1 MTETSLETI
10 DTLMGLPSTED
21 FVADGITIVRRTQDY
36 AYRSVNVAMIARNWL
51 LGRRIVEEELVG
63 GNSENYGNKV
73 IVRMSEE
80 LTRTFGKG
88 FTTSNL
94 YMFSRFYRMFPE
106 MFHTLCGKSRVLSW
120 SHYRE
125 LIRVPSDSARAWYH
139 EQAVSEGW
147 SVRTLSR
154 NISTQYYYRIA
165 GNPSPDD
172 NTQDAPES
180 DAENETE
187 RLAFIK
193 NPLVLEFLNIPKD
206 EKVSESDL
214 EAMIL
219 NNLQSFLLELGRGF
233 AFVARQKHIR
243 TETRDF
249 YIDLVFYNFDLRCFV
264 LIDLKTGPLTHQ
276 DIGQMDMYVRM
287 YDELERRE
295 GDNPTIG
302 MILCS
307 DTDRDIVHYSVLNDR
322 DQLYAAK
329 FLKHLP
335 SEAELRR
342 EIEAQKEIYR
352 QMESRDPSS

>member
-10 DTLMGLPSTED
+10 DTLLDLPSTED
-21 FVADGITIVRRTQDY
+21 FVADGISIVRRTQDY

-63 GNSENYGNKV
+63 GNSENYGKKV
-73 IVRMSEE
+73 IARLSEE
-80 LTRTFGKG
+80 LTMEFGKG
-88 FTTSNL
+88 FSKTNL
-94 YMFSRFYRMFPE
+94 YQFSQFYKMFPKI
-106 MFHTLCGKSRVLSW
+106 FQTPSGKSPRLSW
-120 SHYRE
+120 SHYIE

-172 NTQDAPES
+172 NPQDAPES
-180 DAENETE
+180 DAENETD
-187 RLAFIK
+187 RLTFIK

-214 EAMIL
+214 ETMIL

-322 DQLYAAK
+322 DQLYATK

-342 EIEAQKEIYR
+342 EIEAQKEVYR
-352 QMESRDPSS
+352 RMESHDPPS

>member
-10 DTLMGLPSTED
+10 ETLLGLPSTED
-21 FVADGITIVRRTQDY
+21 FVADGVSIVKRTQDY

-63 GNSENYGNKV
+63 GNSENYGKKV
-73 IVRMSEE
+73 IARLSEE

-94 YMFSRFYRMFPE
+94 YMFSQFYKMFPE
-106 MFHTLCGKSRVLSW
+106 MFHSLCGKSRVLSW

-154 NISTQYYYRIA
+154 NISTQYYYRVA
-165 GNPSPDD
+165 GNPSPGDD
-172 NTQDAPES
+172 HQDTKEQNV
-180 DAENETE
+180 ENETE

-214 EAMIL
+214 ETMIL

-342 EIEAQKEIYR
+342 EIEAQKEVYR
-352 QMESRDPSS
+352 RMESHDPPT

>member
-1 MTETSLETI
+1 MTIWTHL
-10 DTLMGLPSTED
+10 
-21 FVADGITIVRRTQDY
+21 
-36 AYRSVNVAMIARNWL
+36 
-51 LGRRIVEEELVG
+51 
-63 GNSENYGNKV
+63 
-73 IVRMSEE
+73 
-80 LTRTFGKG
+80 
-88 FTTSNL
+88 
-94 YMFSRFYRMFPE
+94 FSQFYRIFPE
-106 MFHTLCGKSRVLSW
+106 MFHTLCGKSPRLSW
-120 SHYRE
+120 SHYIE
-125 LIRVPSDSARAWYH
+125 LMRVPSDSARAWYH
-139 EQAVSEGW
+139 EHAASEGW

-165 GNPSPDD
+165 GNQSPDNNNLD
-172 NTQDAPES
+172 TPGS
-180 DAENETE
+180 DAENEAE

-193 NPLVLEFLNIPKD
+193 NPIVLEFLHIPKD

-214 EAMIL
+214 DTMIL

-249 YIDLVFYNFDLRCFV
+249 YIDLVFYNIDLRCFV
-264 LIDLKTGPLTHQ
+264 LIDLKAGPLTHQ

-287 YDELERRE
+287 CDELERRE
-295 GDNPTIG
+295 EDNPTIG

-307 DTDRDIVHYSVLNDR
+307 DTDRDIVHYSVLNDK

-329 FLKHLP
+329 FLKHLS

-352 QMESRDPSS
+352 QMESRGRQTEQD